1 MRILSVGLCLALSIV
16 ALSLVIE
23 HNDVNPNL
31 ISYDDMLPKAKTQID
46 CLAKNVYYEAGN
58 QSDEGK
64 IAVAMVTLNRVHSKN
79 FAGSVCKVVNE
90 KYGKVCQFSWL
101 CENKSKVVDRST
113 YKRAKAIALYAYV
126 NYDKIDDVTNGATYY
141 HATYVKPKW
150 SNLKQTVKIGDH
162 IFYKPKKEV
171 NQHDE
176 KSQYSAWKQFG
187 RKQQFLFTS
196 NGRYLV
202 SLL

>member
-1 MRILSVGLCLALSIV
+1 MRILSVGLCLALSIIT
-16 ALSLVIE
+16 LSLVFEQQEI
-23 HNDVNPNL
+23 NPNL

-46 CLAKNVYYEAGN
+46 CLAKNIYYEAGN

-79 FAGSVCKVVNE
+79 FAGSVCGVVNE

-101 CENKSKVVDRST
+101 CETKTKVINRSLL
-113 YKRAKAIALYAYV
+113 KRSKAIALYAYI
-126 NYDKIDDVTNGATYY
+126 NYDKIDDMTNGATYY

-150 SNLKQTVKIGDH
+150 NNLKQTVKIGDH

-171 NQHDE
+171 NYDE
-176 KSQYSAWKQFG
+176 KPQYSAWKQFG

-202 SLL
+202 SVL